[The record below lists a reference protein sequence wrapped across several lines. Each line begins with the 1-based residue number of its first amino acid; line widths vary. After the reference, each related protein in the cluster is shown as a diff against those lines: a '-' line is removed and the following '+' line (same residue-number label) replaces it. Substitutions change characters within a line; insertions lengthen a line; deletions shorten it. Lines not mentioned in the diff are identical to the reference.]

1 MFDVLKSDVA
11 NIKRW
16 YLSFSHQTTK
26 RLLQHLLEHL
36 PALLAHYPCSVCYF
50 NPQKSTTYYF
60 ASIIPINY
68 TPLFH
73 YIEKKREKRS
83 QQIPGVKTQ
92 GKKVVVNLQEV
103 LYPGLKSIKYLLPCC
118 AVGPYSLSITP
129 TPNKQ
134 DWCMYLL
141 YLCECMRN
149 DKASGISRDSLTPV
163 VRKPKIVLRRSIHGS
178 AYLLRIWST
187 TTLTFF
193 NSIVVL
199 IW

>member
-1 MFDVLKSDVA
+1 MSKTELNISFKADYRYSPFLRTVRFLLRSGSQLNVCWLMLDVLKSDVA

-36 PALLAHYPCSVCYF
+36 PALLAQYPCSVCYF

-118 AVGPYSLSITP
+118 AIGPYSLSITP
-129 TPNKQ
+129 TPN
-134 DWCMYLL
+134 
-141 YLCECMRN
+141 
-149 DKASGISRDSLTPV
+149 
-163 VRKPKIVLRRSIHGS
+163 
-178 AYLLRIWST
+178 
-187 TTLTFF
+187 
-193 NSIVVL
+193 
-199 IW
+199 